1 MPTRQEKVRID
12 HTSQAKPPHIGLFA
26 LSRQFL
32 AFALFP
38 ELRYF
43 EEKEGRPAMNA
54 IEWYNYIA
62 KRNGGYKVN
71 VPYEISGESA
81 EDVFERE
88 LIPLI
93 QGRTVLDAG
102 CGHGAFTLKMAGF
115 AKEIVGYDFAHEMI
129 KIATRLKDESGMRNI
144 AFIPTVHGEMLSFKE
159 GYFDVIYS
167 RRGPGSIVEQSRL
180 LKQGGIITGI
190 HMYPIPDGEITDR
203 IKAAGDYAD
212 ISMRV
217 FQSAVIYFRNE
228 ADFAAYL
235 SSFHLA
241 PDYTLPENRAA
252 FDKILEKS
260 HIGGRIGIRESKQI
274 WRAVKK

>member
-1 MPTRQEKVRID
+1 
-12 HTSQAKPPHIGLFA
+12 
-26 LSRQFL
+26 
-32 AFALFP
+32 
-38 ELRYF
+38 
-43 EEKEGRPAMNA
+43 MNA

-71 VPYEISGESA
+71 VPYEVCGESA

-88 LIPLI
+88 LIQLI
-93 QGRTVLDAG
+93 KDRTVLDAG

-129 KIATRLKDESGMRNI
+129 KIANRLKEESGIRNA
-144 AFIPTVHGEMLSFKE
+144 AFIPTAHTELLSFE
-159 GYFDVIYS
+159 DGFFDVIYS

-190 HMYPIPDGEITDR
+190 HMYPIREGEITDR
-203 IKAAGDYAD
+203 IKATGDYED

-217 FQSAVIYFRNE
+217 FQSAVIYFLNE
-228 ADFAAYL
+228 ADYAEYL

-241 PDYTLPENRAA
+241 PDYTLPENRDA
-252 FDKILEKS
+252 FEKILAES
-260 HIGGRIGIRESKQI
+260 LVGGRIGIRESKQI

>member
-1 MPTRQEKVRID
+1 
-12 HTSQAKPPHIGLFA
+12 
-26 LSRQFL
+26 
-32 AFALFP
+32 
-38 ELRYF
+38 
-43 EEKEGRPAMNA
+43 MNA

-71 VPYEISGESA
+71 VPYEVCGESA

-88 LIPLI
+88 LIQLI
-93 QGRTVLDAG
+93 QDKTVLDAG
-102 CGHGAFTLKMAGF
+102 CGHGAFTLSMAGY
-115 AKEIVGYDFAHEMI
+115 ARKIVGYDFAHEMI
-129 KIATRLKDESGMRNI
+129 RIANRLKEEEKIRN
-144 AFIPTVHGEMLSFKE
+144 ATFIPTIHGEVLSFEE

-180 LKQGGIITGI
+180 LKPGGIITGI
-190 HMYPIPDGEITDR
+190 HMYPITDGEITGR
-203 IKAAGDYAD
+203 IRAVGDYTD

-217 FQSAVIYFRNE
+217 FQNAVIYFQNE
-228 ADFAAYL
+228 ADYAEYL

-252 FDKILEKS
+252 FERILKES
-260 HIGGRIGIRESKQI
+260 HINGRIGLRESKQI

>member
-1 MPTRQEKVRID
+1 MPFCQDNVRTI
-12 HTSQAKPPHIGLFA
+12 AVLRAIV
-26 LSRQFL
+26 RFL
-32 AFALFP
+32 ASHEFPKRYHAFAFFP
-38 ELRYF
+38 APRYF
-43 EEKEGRPAMNA
+43 ERKEGRPAMNA

-62 KRNGGYKVN
+62 KRNGGYKAN
-71 VPYEISGESA
+71 VPYEVCGESA
-81 EDVFERE
+81 EDVFEHE

-190 HMYPIPDGEITDR
+190 HMYPIPNGEITDR

-228 ADFAAYL
+228 ADFAEYL